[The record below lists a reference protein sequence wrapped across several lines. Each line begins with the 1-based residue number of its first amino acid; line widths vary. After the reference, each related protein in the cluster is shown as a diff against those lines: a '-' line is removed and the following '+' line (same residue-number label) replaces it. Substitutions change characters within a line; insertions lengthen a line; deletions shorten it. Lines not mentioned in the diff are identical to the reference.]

1 MKKIKMKKFNKII
14 NHHKSKIKLKLYKI
28 ILILIK
34 MNRKE
39 VTNVLKIELFSYLN
53 NLTRR

>member
-1 MKKIKMKKFNKII
+1 MKKIKMKKFIKII
-14 NHHKSKIKLKLYKI
+14 NHYKSKIKLKLYKI

-34 MNRKE
+34 MSRKE
-39 VTNVLKIELFSYLN
+39 VPNVLKIELTSYLN

>member
-1 MKKIKMKKFNKII
+1 MKKIKIKKFNKII

-34 MNRKE
+34 MYRKE
-39 VTNVLKIELFSYLN
+39 VPNVLKIELTSYLN

>member
-1 MKKIKMKKFNKII
+1 MKKIKMKKFIKII
-14 NHHKSKIKLKLYKI
+14 NHYKSKIKLKLYKI

-39 VTNVLKIELFSYLN
+39 VPKVLKIELTSYLN